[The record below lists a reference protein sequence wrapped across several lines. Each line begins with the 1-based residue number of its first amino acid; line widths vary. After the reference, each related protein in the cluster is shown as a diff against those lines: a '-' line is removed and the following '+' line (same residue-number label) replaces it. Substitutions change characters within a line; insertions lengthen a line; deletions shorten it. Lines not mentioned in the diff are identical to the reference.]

1 VAVSIV
7 VDRRILMSN
16 AQRTNPIHRSLS
28 KPLAILGVERKLFFL
43 AMLIGAATFNLFG
56 SLLGGLLMFVV
67 LFLALRL
74 ATAKDPQMLR
84 ILLNA
89 SKFRSR
95 YDSAKHELLVDK
107 GIDQHD

>member
-1 VAVSIV
+1 
-7 VDRRILMSN
+7 MSN
-16 AQRTNPIHRSLS
+16 EAQMNPIHRALN

-43 AMLIGAATFNLFG
+43 AMLIGAATFNFFG

-67 LFLALRL
+67 LFITLRL

-89 SKFRSR
+89 SKFKSR
-95 YDSAKHELLVDK
+95 YDPAKRQRSLLK
-107 GIDQHD
+107 GMGHDN

>member
-1 VAVSIV
+1 
-7 VDRRILMSN
+7 MSN
-16 AQRTNPIHRSLS
+16 APRTNPIHRSLN

-43 AMLIGAATFNLFG
+43 AMLIGAATFNFFG

-89 SKFRSR
+89 SKFKSR
-95 YDSAKHELLVDK
+95 YDPAKRQGSRLKGVGHVD
-107 GIDQHD
+107 